1 MSDLKK
7 SVLDTIKKEDVKPK
21 PKWWFV
27 VMHSIVWVG
36 AGISVIV
43 GSIATAVV
51 FHEIFETDWMV
62 VERLEHDGIPGFLLV
77 LPYLWFGALGIT
89 LLAAYYLYR
98 HTENGYK
105 KGPVGI
111 LIGTVV
117 ISVILGSVLYERQ
130 VPERVKDVMVEHLPP
145 FAEFEM
151 HRQEVFMAPERGVLV
166 GVITDVQGDKLMVL
180 NDIREREWSVDIAG
194 ARYGDDL
201 IEVDKEVVCLGEKKG
216 DFGFVAVEVRPLR
229 ERFLKRLIEFRKK
242 VERNVKPPM

>member
-1 MSDLKK
+1 
-7 SVLDTIKKEDVKPK
+7 
-21 PKWWFV
+21 
-27 VMHSIVWVG
+27 MHSIVWVG

-43 GSIATAVV
+43 GSIETAVV
-51 FHEIFETDWMV
+51 FHEIFGTDWMV

-117 ISVILGSVLYERQ
+117 ISVVLGSVLYERQ

-151 HRQEVFMAPERGVLV
+151 QRQEVFMAPERGVLV
-166 GVITDVQGDKLMVL
+166 GVITDVQGDKLMVV
-180 NDIREREWSVDIAG
+180 NDIREREWSVMI
-194 ARYGDDL
+194 
-201 IEVDKEVVCLGEKKG
+201 
-216 DFGFVAVEVRPLR
+216 
-229 ERFLKRLIEFRKK
+229 
-242 VERNVKPPM
+242 